1 MTTEMTTDTANE
13 LRDELEMT
21 RVAWTDWLE
30 RWEDFRRRLERA
42 GYNTYRLDAYQVGR
56 GMDEGG
62 GQSMEGWLSEIESDL
77 MGRAAGDDAEAE
89 YQRQYEA
96 MATGRMCPICG
107 DVYAADGICSCADR
121 TR

>member
-77 MGRAAGDDAEAE
+77 MGRDDAE
-89 YQRQYEA
+89 
-96 MATGRMCPICG
+96 
-107 DVYAADGICSCADR
+107 
-121 TR
+121 